1 VLGWSCFPEQL
12 LPDVGPFLDAKPQ
25 LLTKAPSRAHPAKR
39 MPSARYPDNPKRK
52 GEKDML
58 TYLLAAVVV
67 LVCGFGLW
75 MWRGG
80 PSRSVVQLLHDIENE
95 PAKADQHR

>member
-1 VLGWSCFPEQL
+1 
-12 LPDVGPFLDAKPQ
+12 
-25 LLTKAPSRAHPAKR
+25 
-39 MPSARYPDNPKRK
+39 
-52 GEKDML
+52 ML

-95 PAKADQHR
+95 PAAANQRR